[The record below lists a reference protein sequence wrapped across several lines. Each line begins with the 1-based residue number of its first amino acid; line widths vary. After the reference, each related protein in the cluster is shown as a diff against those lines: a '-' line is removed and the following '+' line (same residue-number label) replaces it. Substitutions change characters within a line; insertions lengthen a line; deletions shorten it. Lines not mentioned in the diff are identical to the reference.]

1 MQKPIRF
8 VFLIICLLFVGSL
21 PAQDIILQGQILD
34 SATREPLSFATIG
47 VTGSTIGTA
56 SNVDGRFVLKIPE
69 EYSDSLFFCSYVG
82 YRTYEKQTGILPD
95 LVTILL
101 QEEKIMLD
109 EVEVKPWS
117 AWDYIKV
124 AVEKIPENYHSEPF
138 YTTSYYSEYLSENNN
153 FLKYTEGVI
162 LTYNPPYGDTSKIAS
177 RIIQARRHDN
187 LEPLRF
193 MRKKI
198 EKKMKKEEK
207 KAKKRGEEWEGAS
220 IDEAILS
227 STFGGPRMILR
238 HDPVRDTASFLNPQL
253 HHLYEYQIEGYTTY
267 HGQNVIII
275 QFKSRKKYEHRKRKG
290 NIYIAIDSDAI
301 VAIDFQSRII
311 IHNAVRPLLF
321 IAGIAITDP
330 QIHATMHYKP
340 YKGRWY
346 INDIAINARVKL
358 TKKKMFAKNEHG
370 LFKLF
375 QSLITTD
382 IEQENVTKIPK
393 EEQLDNW
400 KPLEEQVDEDP
411 EFWKHYQVARPAGFS
426 GN

>member
-162 LTYNPPYGDTSKIAS
+162 LTYNPPYGDT
-177 RIIQARRHDN
+177 
-187 LEPLRF
+187 
-193 MRKKI
+193 
-198 EKKMKKEEK
+198 
-207 KAKKRGEEWEGAS
+207 
-220 IDEAILS
+220 
-227 STFGGPRMILR
+227 
-238 HDPVRDTASFLNPQL
+238 
-253 HHLYEYQIEGYTTY
+253 
-267 HGQNVIII
+267 
-275 QFKSRKKYEHRKRKG
+275 
-290 NIYIAIDSDAI
+290 
-301 VAIDFQSRII
+301 
-311 IHNAVRPLLF
+311 
-321 IAGIAITDP
+321 
-330 QIHATMHYKP
+330 
-340 YKGRWY
+340 
-346 INDIAINARVKL
+346 
-358 TKKKMFAKNEHG
+358 
-370 LFKLF
+370 
-375 QSLITTD
+375 
-382 IEQENVTKIPK
+382 
-393 EEQLDNW
+393 
-400 KPLEEQVDEDP
+400 
-411 EFWKHYQVARPAGFS
+411 
-426 GN
+426 